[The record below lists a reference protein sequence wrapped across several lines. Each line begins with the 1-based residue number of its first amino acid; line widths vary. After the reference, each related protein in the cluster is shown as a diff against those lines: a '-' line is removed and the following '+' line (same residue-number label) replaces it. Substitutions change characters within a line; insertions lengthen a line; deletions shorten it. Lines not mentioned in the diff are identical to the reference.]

1 VDVGAATPSAATLLQ
16 DALGFDPVELDALQ
30 LRTGLDTAQ
39 LMAQLMALEL
49 EGLVA
54 RLPGGR
60 FQRLSAP

>member
-1 VDVGAATPSAATLLQ
+1 VDVGAATPSVATLLQ